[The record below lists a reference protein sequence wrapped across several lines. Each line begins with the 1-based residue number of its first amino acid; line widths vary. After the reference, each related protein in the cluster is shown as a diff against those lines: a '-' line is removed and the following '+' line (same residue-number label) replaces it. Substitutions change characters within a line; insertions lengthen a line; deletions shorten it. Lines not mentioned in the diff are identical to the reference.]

1 MRGGGTLETEA
12 RSRAGSGV
20 TARKPFG
27 AKGWG
32 RAAAGKA
39 SSTRSASRAA
49 GSQRPSGGR
58 RRGGEGGA
66 RKPRPSPAPPRA
78 APEHCV
84 GRRSHNFDQV
94 GQSPLTSSP
103 STSLQLG
110 QSHAV
115 FVEAKTLGYRQFRVV
130 STQELHRVHGKYVAS
145 LEPLSALYSPLP
157 VNPLNSKL
165 F

>member
-32 RAAAGKA
+32 RPQLGKPA
-39 SSTRSASRAA
+39 PPGVQVGPQDPSAPAV
-49 GSQRPSGGR
+49 GG
-58 RRGGEGGA
+58 GGVGKGA
-66 RKPRPSPAPPRA
+66 PASPAP
-78 APEHCV
+78 APPHPTQ
-84 GRRSHNFDQV
+84 GGSRTLRRSSVDQV
-94 GQSPLTSSP
+94 GQSPLTSNP

-115 FVEAKTLGYRQFRVV
+115 FVEAKTLGNRQFRVA

-145 LEPLSALYSPLP
+145 LEPLSAPNSPLP